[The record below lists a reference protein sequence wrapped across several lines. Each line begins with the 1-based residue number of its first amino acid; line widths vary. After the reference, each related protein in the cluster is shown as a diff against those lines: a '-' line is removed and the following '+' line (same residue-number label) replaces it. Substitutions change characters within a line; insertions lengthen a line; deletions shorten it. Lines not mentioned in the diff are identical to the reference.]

1 MSKPVE
7 ENRWSAPADQF
18 VTQIQL
24 ADVPGFFSK
33 KLTIEPGTRALM
45 IENGQ
50 FLGEVPAGSYTLET
64 LSERLLPWHRKQTTV
79 ILARQEDVTLEISCS
94 DVPTAENL
102 LVAAEVRLTVQ
113 MEDVAMFHRNLLG
126 RQTEF
131 STSDLQSALQPLI
144 EQALWDSIGRMSITE
159 LSGPQVRGDLDAA
172 IEQALGISMR
182 RYGLRFGQVQTV
194 SVRHDRYDQQRQ
206 KMGEAW
212 LWKEGVEKQ
221 KQIDEIYSESELRKI
236 RRQER
241 TNELALLAEEV
252 AGDREEGEVAAKVR
266 RIGIRNKLREAVL
279 SERFDEIKNV
289 EEMAKMVQEQ
299 DKAKSLRE
307 QEKEELVELY
317 REKKEDRQSA
327 RRHLLNKLDLDRTV
341 EMENVRNDCEHS
353 LKMKTLDH
361 EMSLAR
367 RVESEENRRWL
378 ETLEKESRQAEH
390 HRQEQGKQIQ
400 QQREWTKQ
408 EALDRRDD
416 QWEELLH
423 EQRTDRVR
431 ADLEVARAER
441 GLRVDQ
447 MRHESELTQQTD
459 ILQFQKRQAEF
470 SRENELKTFANQIEK
485 LQALQHLEQ
494 DQLRFQQDMTERKS
508 RLDAELEALGE
519 DKASERILARMQAA
533 KDLGVE
539 ALIATADSDKAQMLA
554 DLEKHKASEQTK
566 QVTSEALTQQKA
578 ETDKALDAQ
587 QKASE
592 AERAKLQDRLVDSAD
607 AKADAIVQ
615 AYRDAMAA
623 QQQTAQQALS
633 SMGQMGQANVH
644 LVGGQP
650 VVPGQPGAPQQP
662 AAGQPQR
669 VLICSQC
676 RAENP
681 ETARCCSNCGE
692 KLQ

>member
-470 SRENELKTFANQIEK
+470 SRENEQKTFANQIEK

-494 DQLRFQQDMTERKS
+494 DQLRFRQDMTERKS